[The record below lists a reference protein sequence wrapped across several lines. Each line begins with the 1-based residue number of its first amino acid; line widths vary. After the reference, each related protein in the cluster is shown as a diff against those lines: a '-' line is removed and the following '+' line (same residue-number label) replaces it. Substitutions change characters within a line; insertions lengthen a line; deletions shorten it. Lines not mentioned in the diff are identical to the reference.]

1 MKPSPPARDL
11 ELAAELELLFSV
23 ATKPARGAPW
33 IDRGEPASLS
43 KICDMAK
50 SLSAFEVGI
59 FVVHRDDS
67 QSVYW
72 TTRAPDV
79 YNTTALEHARWR
91 DAPEP

>member
-11 ELAAELELLFSV
+11 ELAAGLELIFSV

-43 KICDMAK
+43 EICDMAK

-59 FVVHRDDS
+59 FVVRRDDS

-72 TTRAPDV
+72 TSRAPDI
-79 YNTTALEHARWR
+79 YNTTALKQTHLRER
-91 DAPEP
+91 